1 MHRPG
6 WALTIIICPLK
17 ATREIM
23 AINLSPQAALCHRI
37 QQCILLLCTY
47 SNLHTQGDMVDIVY
61 TETGMR
67 YAN

>member
-1 MHRPG
+1 
-6 WALTIIICPLK
+6 
-17 ATREIM
+17 M
-23 AINLSPQAALCHRI
+23 AINLSPQAALCHPI

-47 SNLHTQGDMVDIVY
+47 SNLHTQGVDMVDIVY